1 MEEEDKKK
9 VDLFE
14 FSWGK
19 FGAAMGVIGLI
30 GMLFDLE
37 SLFLMAKM
45 FLYTV
50 VVPIIGIF
58 AFLMCTWS
66 PTRAIFWSVFESL
79 IDKMNEEK
87 NKLWEKAN
95 REDNEEEEQ
104 EEEQA
109 V

>member
-1 MEEEDKKK
+1 MEKEEKKL
-9 VDLFE
+9 DLFE

-19 FGAAMGVIGLI
+19 FGAAMGVLGLI

-37 SLFLMAKM
+37 SLFLIAKM

-50 VVPIIGIF
+50 VVPVIGIF

-66 PTRAIFWSVFESL
+66 PTRAIFWTIFNSL

-87 NKLWEKAN
+87 ERLWEKAN
-95 REDNEEEEQ
+95 REEQEQ
-104 EEEQA
+104 EEDEEKEA